1 MTYPG
6 KANLVAEVV
15 EALDALLRVANI
27 HEFGKAKSDN
37 WLAIKHPSNC
47 GKPVLTPCMR
57 RWQCQ

>member
-27 HEFGKAKSDN
+27 HKFGKAKSDN
-37 WLAIKHPSNC
+37 ELAIKRPSSC
-47 GKPVLTPCMR
+47 GETVLTPCMR
-57 RWQCQ
+57 QWQCQ